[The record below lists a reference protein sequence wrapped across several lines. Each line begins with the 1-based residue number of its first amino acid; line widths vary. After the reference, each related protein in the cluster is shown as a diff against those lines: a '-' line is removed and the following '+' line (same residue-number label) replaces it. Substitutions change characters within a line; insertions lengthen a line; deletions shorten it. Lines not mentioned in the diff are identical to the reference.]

1 MEDPFA
7 ELKSLAGQKTMSDT
21 QLLQKFRA
29 FEARFSE
36 ALEVAE
42 VYGMSKYCTVEEL
55 PIDHYV
61 LLARLRFAEGRL
73 CVETNSSDDNRDD
86 YFEPGAEPITRIKNL
101 EECKPSWLRT
111 LAKSDVLDSLF
122 ANLAQGLQ
130 KHFATSKEGMQAL
143 STAMNLPIR
152 NIEGEIERLSKELKY
167 PAVPIDWKKAQ
178 DVTGI
183 DPADATTRAN
193 QMLETLFKH
202 ILMDFGETFP
212 RDQSIRPLY
221 KAVMRVLKM
230 DKKPLS
236 SDVMKMLSGLTTIV
250 QSIGDLRTHTG
261 TAHGRSPEETPID
274 SQQARLAVNAAGITA
289 LFLLEKVK
297 VQKQVDEGN

>member
-1 MEDPFA
+1 
-7 ELKSLAGQKTMSDT
+7 
-21 QLLQKFRA
+21 
-29 FEARFSE
+29 
-36 ALEVAE
+36 
-42 VYGMSKYCTVEEL
+42 MSKYFTVEEM
-55 PIDHYV
+55 PFDHYV
-61 LLARLRFAEGRL
+61 LLARLRFAEGRV
-73 CVETNSSDDNRDD
+73 CVETNSSEDNRVD
-86 YFEPGAEPITRIKNL
+86 YFEPDAGPVTKIKNL

-130 KHFATSKEGMQAL
+130 KKHIAPSKEGMQAL

-152 NIEGEIERLSKELKY
+152 NIEGDIERLSKELKY
-167 PAVPIDWKKAQ
+167 PAVLSDWKKAQ

-193 QMLETLFKH
+193 QMLETVFKH
-202 ILMDFGETFP
+202 ILRDLGETLP
-212 RDQSIRPLY
+212 RDKSIRPLY
-221 KAVMRVLKM
+221 KAVMRVLKLNQ
-230 DKKPLS
+230 KHLS